1 MIAELALAA
10 TIAIMSPTAA
20 GTYQLTGYNNPLDTT
35 YTLVDTPI
43 SFYQG
48 RKYVEADNQ
57 LRYCIRYR
65 ESRHSYSAK
74 SDTGK
79 YRGAYQMSKE
89 FKNGMAWMIQKELRQ
104 TGTPK
109 IKAQAIGKIL
119 RGAPV
124 NRWNPYYQDFAFWMG
139 WDNGKGASHWAQTGW
154 SAKC

>member
-1 MIAELALAA
+1 MLVALALTAA
-10 TIAIMSPTAA
+10 LALTPTASTHQA
-20 GTYQLTGYNNPLDTT
+20 NDYDNPLDTK

-48 RKYVEADNQ
+48 RMYVKKDNQ

-65 ESRHSYSAK
+65 ESRHAYSAK

-79 YRGAYQMSKE
+79 YRGAYQMSRE
-89 FKNGMAWMIQKELRQ
+89 FKNGMAWMIQKELRE

-109 IKAQAIGKIL
+109 AEAVKVGEIL

-124 NRWNPYYQDFAFWMG
+124 NKWNPYYQDFAFWMG
-139 WDNGKGASHWAQTGW
+139 WDNGKGASHWAQTGR

>member
-1 MIAELALAA
+1 MIAALAL
-10 TIAIMSPTAA
+10 TAA
-20 GTYQLTGYNNPLDTT
+20 LVLSTTVGTDQINDYDNPLDTK

-48 RKYVEADNQ
+48 RMYVKKDNQ

-65 ESRHSYSAK
+65 ESRHAYSAK

-79 YRGAYQMSKE
+79 YRGAYQMDRE
-89 FKNGMAWMIQKELRQ
+89 FKNGMAWMIQKELRE

-109 IKAQAIGKIL
+109 DEAVKVGEIL

-139 WDNGKGASHWAQTGW
+139 WTKGEGASHWAHTNSRKG
-154 SAKC
+154 C